1 MEILIVWAVF
11 ALIIISN
18 IKKAKKMQ
26 NERMQEHQRNMQDH
40 NQNAPE
46 YGRNMHQMQ
55 NNSSGNGSLSH
66 GANLNKK
73 NDSDAQSAPYM
84 VNSYGEK
91 QYIDPSVQTYSGA
104 QKMTSAETEKLK
116 QEIRSRNNFNGKNV
130 TSHRAE
136 APVPQYVTPPPAADN
151 AAPAMKTLDK
161 AEFHSPVMQAG
172 STGTYS
178 DMTGGHTFT
187 QYDCGHEY
195 NDEIVPQSQ
204 TGGKAILDDIKF
216 DKNEMRKAF
225 VMQEILKRTNWHTR
239 CSPVLKQDSAVVY
252 IKKEKSQDSESALQK
267 ANVQQK
273 VTIRV
278 PIT

>member
-40 NQNAPE
+40 NQNAQQAQDVYPV
-46 YGRNMHQMQ
+46 
-55 NNSSGNGSLSH
+55 NGPLKQGALSH
-66 GANLNKK
+66 GANLNREQK
-73 NDSDAQSAPYM
+73 
-84 VNSYGEK
+84 
-91 QYIDPSVQTYSGA
+91 TYSGS

-130 TSHRAE
+130 ASYRAE

-204 TGGKAILDDIKF
+204 TASKGILNDLKF

-225 VMQEILKRTNWHTR
+225 VMQEILKR
-239 CSPVLKQDSAVVY
+239 
-252 IKKEKSQDSESALQK
+252 
-267 ANVQQK
+267 K
-273 VTIRV
+273 VI
-278 PIT
+278 

>member
-40 NQNAPE
+40 NQNAQQAQDVYPV
-46 YGRNMHQMQ
+46 
-55 NNSSGNGSLSH
+55 NGPLKQGALSH
-66 GANLNKK
+66 GDNLNRE
-73 NDSDAQSAPYM
+73 Q
-84 VNSYGEK
+84 
-91 QYIDPSVQTYSGA
+91 QTYSGS

-130 TSHRAE
+130 ASHRAE

-204 TGGKAILDDIKF
+204 TASKGILNDLKF

-225 VMQEILKRTNWHTR
+225 VMQEILKR
-239 CSPVLKQDSAVVY
+239 
-252 IKKEKSQDSESALQK
+252 
-267 ANVQQK
+267 K
-273 VTIRV
+273 VI
-278 PIT
+278 

>member
-40 NQNAPE
+40 NQNAQQAQDVYPV
-46 YGRNMHQMQ
+46 
-55 NNSSGNGSLSH
+55 NGPLKQGALSH
-66 GANLNKK
+66 GANLNRE
-73 NDSDAQSAPYM
+73 Q
-84 VNSYGEK
+84 
-91 QYIDPSVQTYSGA
+91 QTYSGT
-104 QKMTSAETEKLK
+104 QKMTSAEAERLK

-130 TSHRAE
+130 ASHTAE

-204 TGGKAILDDIKF
+204 TASKGILNDLKF

-225 VMQEILKRTNWHTR
+225 VMQEILKR
-239 CSPVLKQDSAVVY
+239 
-252 IKKEKSQDSESALQK
+252 
-267 ANVQQK
+267 K
-273 VTIRV
+273 VI
-278 PIT
+278 

>member
-40 NQNAPE
+40 NQNAQQAQDV
-46 YGRNMHQMQ
+46 Y
-55 NNSSGNGSLSH
+55 SVNGPLKQGALSH
-66 GANLNKK
+66 GANLNRE
-73 NDSDAQSAPYM
+73 Q
-84 VNSYGEK
+84 
-91 QYIDPSVQTYSGA
+91 QTYSGT
-104 QKMTSAETEKLK
+104 QKMTSAEAERLK
-116 QEIRSRNNFNGKNV
+116 QEIRERNNFNGKNV

-195 NDEIVPQSQ
+195 NDEILPQSQ
-204 TGGKAILDDIKF
+204 TASKGILNDMKF

-225 VMQEILKRTNWHTR
+225 VMQEILKR
-239 CSPVLKQDSAVVY
+239 
-252 IKKEKSQDSESALQK
+252 
-267 ANVQQK
+267 K
-273 VTIRV
+273 VI
-278 PIT
+278 

>member
-40 NQNAPE
+40 NQKAQQAQDVYPV
-46 YGRNMHQMQ
+46 
-55 NNSSGNGSLSH
+55 NGPLKQGALSH
-66 GANLNKK
+66 GANLNRE
-73 NDSDAQSAPYM
+73 Q
-84 VNSYGEK
+84 
-91 QYIDPSVQTYSGA
+91 QTYSGS
-104 QKMTSAETEKLK
+104 QKMTSAEAERLK

-130 TSHRAE
+130 ASHRAE

-204 TGGKAILDDIKF
+204 TASKGILNDLKF

-225 VMQEILKRTNWHTR
+225 VMQEILKR
-239 CSPVLKQDSAVVY
+239 
-252 IKKEKSQDSESALQK
+252 
-267 ANVQQK
+267 K
-273 VTIRV
+273 VI
-278 PIT
+278 

>member
-40 NQNAPE
+40 NQNAQQAQDVYPV
-46 YGRNMHQMQ
+46 
-55 NNSSGNGSLSH
+55 NGPLKQGALSH
-66 GANLNKK
+66 GANLNRE
-73 NDSDAQSAPYM
+73 Q
-84 VNSYGEK
+84 
-91 QYIDPSVQTYSGA
+91 QTYSGT
-104 QKMTSAETEKLK
+104 QKMTSAEAERLK

-130 TSHRAE
+130 ASHRAE
-136 APVPQYVTPPPAADN
+136 VPVPQYVTPPPAADN

-204 TGGKAILDDIKF
+204 TASKGILNDLKF

-225 VMQEILKRTNWHTR
+225 VMQEILKR
-239 CSPVLKQDSAVVY
+239 
-252 IKKEKSQDSESALQK
+252 
-267 ANVQQK
+267 K
-273 VTIRV
+273 VI
-278 PIT
+278 

>member
-40 NQNAPE
+40 NQNAQQAQDVYPV
-46 YGRNMHQMQ
+46 
-55 NNSSGNGSLSH
+55 NGPLKQGALSH
-66 GANLNKK
+66 GANLNRE
-73 NDSDAQSAPYM
+73 Q
-84 VNSYGEK
+84 
-91 QYIDPSVQTYSGA
+91 QTYSGS
-104 QKMTSAETEKLK
+104 QKMTSAEAERLK

-130 TSHRAE
+130 ASHRAE

-204 TGGKAILDDIKF
+204 MGDKVILDDLKF

-225 VMQEILKRTNWHTR
+225 VMQEILKR
-239 CSPVLKQDSAVVY
+239 
-252 IKKEKSQDSESALQK
+252 
-267 ANVQQK
+267 K
-273 VTIRV
+273 VI
-278 PIT
+278 

>member
-40 NQNAPE
+40 NQNVPE

-91 QYIDPSVQTYSGA
+91 QYIDPSVQTYSGT

-130 TSHRAE
+130 ASHRAE

-178 DMTGGHTFT
+178 DMTGGHSMTA
-187 QYDCGHEY
+187 DM
-195 NDEIVPQSQ
+195 NIM
-204 TGGKAILDDIKF
+204 
-216 DKNEMRKAF
+216 MRLFHRVRREVKLF
-225 VMQEILKRTNWHTR
+225 LMTLSLIRMR
-239 CSPVLKQDSAVVY
+239 CARLLLCRRY
-252 IKKEKSQDSESALQK
+252 
-267 ANVQQK
+267 
-273 VTIRV
+273 
-278 PIT
+278 

>member
-40 NQNAPE
+40 NQNAQQAQDVYPV
-46 YGRNMHQMQ
+46 
-55 NNSSGNGSLSH
+55 NGPLKQGALSH
-66 GANLNKK
+66 GANLNRE
-73 NDSDAQSAPYM
+73 Q
-84 VNSYGEK
+84 
-91 QYIDPSVQTYSGA
+91 QTYSGS
-104 QKMTSAETEKLK
+104 QKMTSAEAERLK
-116 QEIRSRNNFNGKNV
+116 QEIRSRNNLNGKNV
-130 TSHRAE
+130 ASHRAE

-195 NDEIVPQSQ
+195 NDEIVQGDL
-204 TGGKAILDDIKF
+204 TI
-216 DKNEMRKAF
+216 
-225 VMQEILKRTNWHTR
+225 
-239 CSPVLKQDSAVVY
+239 SP
-252 IKKEKSQDSESALQK
+252 
-267 ANVQQK
+267 
-273 VTIRV
+273 
-278 PIT
+278 

>member
-40 NQNAPE
+40 NQNV
-46 YGRNMHQMQ
+46 QQTQ
-55 NNSSGNGSLSH
+55 NAYPVNGPLKQGTLSH
-66 GANLNKK
+66 GANLNRE
-73 NDSDAQSAPYM
+73 Q
-84 VNSYGEK
+84 
-91 QYIDPSVQTYSGA
+91 QTYSGS

-116 QEIRSRNNFNGKNV
+116 QEIRSRNNFNGNNV
-130 TSHRAE
+130 ASHRAE

-204 TGGKAILDDIKF
+204 TASKGILNDLKF

-225 VMQEILKRTNWHTR
+225 VMQEILKR
-239 CSPVLKQDSAVVY
+239 
-252 IKKEKSQDSESALQK
+252 
-267 ANVQQK
+267 K
-273 VTIRV
+273 VI
-278 PIT
+278 

>member
-26 NERMQEHQRNMQDH
+26 NERMHEHQRNMQDH
-40 NQNAPE
+40 NQNAQQAQDVYPV
-46 YGRNMHQMQ
+46 
-55 NNSSGNGSLSH
+55 NGPLKQGALSH
-66 GANLNKK
+66 GANLNRE
-73 NDSDAQSAPYM
+73 Q
-84 VNSYGEK
+84 
-91 QYIDPSVQTYSGA
+91 QTYSGS

-130 TSHRAE
+130 ASHRAE

-204 TGGKAILDDIKF
+204 TVSKGILNDLKF

-225 VMQEILKRTNWHTR
+225 VMQEILKR
-239 CSPVLKQDSAVVY
+239 
-252 IKKEKSQDSESALQK
+252 
-267 ANVQQK
+267 K
-273 VTIRV
+273 VI
-278 PIT
+278 

>member
-40 NQNAPE
+40 NQNAQQAQDVYPV
-46 YGRNMHQMQ
+46 
-55 NNSSGNGSLSH
+55 NGPLKQGALSH
-66 GANLNKK
+66 GANLNRE
-73 NDSDAQSAPYM
+73 Q
-84 VNSYGEK
+84 
-91 QYIDPSVQTYSGA
+91 QTYSGT
-104 QKMTSAETEKLK
+104 QKMTSAEAERLK
-116 QEIRSRNNFNGKNV
+116 QEIRERNNFNGKNV

-172 STGTYS
+172 STGIYS

-204 TGGKAILDDIKF
+204 TASKGILNDLKF

-225 VMQEILKRTNWHTR
+225 VMQEILKR
-239 CSPVLKQDSAVVY
+239 
-252 IKKEKSQDSESALQK
+252 
-267 ANVQQK
+267 K
-273 VTIRV
+273 VI
-278 PIT
+278 

>member
-1 MEILIVWAVF
+1 MEI
-11 ALIIISN
+11 IIIWAIFIIIVIMN
-18 IKKAKKMQ
+18 MNKAKKMQ
-26 NERMQEHQRNMQDH
+26 QERMQEHQRNMQEH
-40 NQNAPE
+40 NQNVQQAQDVYPV
-46 YGRNMHQMQ
+46 
-55 NNSSGNGSLSH
+55 NGPLKQGALSH
-66 GANLNKK
+66 GANLNRE
-73 NDSDAQSAPYM
+73 Q
-84 VNSYGEK
+84 
-91 QYIDPSVQTYSGA
+91 QTYLGS
-104 QKMTSAETEKLK
+104 QKMTSAEAERLK

-130 TSHRAE
+130 ASHRAE

-204 TGGKAILDDIKF
+204 TASKGILNDLKF

-225 VMQEILKRTNWHTR
+225 VMQEILKR
-239 CSPVLKQDSAVVY
+239 
-252 IKKEKSQDSESALQK
+252 
-267 ANVQQK
+267 K
-273 VTIRV
+273 VI
-278 PIT
+278 

>member
-40 NQNAPE
+40 NQNAQQAQDV
-46 YGRNMHQMQ
+46 Y
-55 NNSSGNGSLSH
+55 SVNGPLKQGALSH
-66 GANLNKK
+66 GANLNRE
-73 NDSDAQSAPYM
+73 Q
-84 VNSYGEK
+84 
-91 QYIDPSVQTYSGA
+91 QTYSGT
-104 QKMTSAETEKLK
+104 QKMTSAEAERLK
-116 QEIRSRNNFNGKNV
+116 QEIRERNNFNGKNV

-136 APVPQYVTPPPAADN
+136 APVPQYVTPPSAADN

-204 TGGKAILDDIKF
+204 TASKGILNDLKF

-225 VMQEILKRTNWHTR
+225 VMQEILKR
-239 CSPVLKQDSAVVY
+239 
-252 IKKEKSQDSESALQK
+252 
-267 ANVQQK
+267 K
-273 VTIRV
+273 VI
-278 PIT
+278 

>member
-40 NQNAPE
+40 NQNAQQAQDVYPV
-46 YGRNMHQMQ
+46 
-55 NNSSGNGSLSH
+55 NGPLKQGALSH
-66 GANLNKK
+66 GANLNRE
-73 NDSDAQSAPYM
+73 Q
-84 VNSYGEK
+84 
-91 QYIDPSVQTYSGA
+91 QTYLGS
-104 QKMTSAETEKLK
+104 QKMTSAEAERLK

-130 TSHRAE
+130 ASHRAE

-225 VMQEILKRTNWHTR
+225 VMQEILKR
-239 CSPVLKQDSAVVY
+239 
-252 IKKEKSQDSESALQK
+252 
-267 ANVQQK
+267 K
-273 VTIRV
+273 VI
-278 PIT
+278 

>member
-40 NQNAPE
+40 NQNAQQAQDV
-46 YGRNMHQMQ
+46 Y
-55 NNSSGNGSLSH
+55 SVNGPLKQGALSH
-66 GANLNKK
+66 GANLNRE
-73 NDSDAQSAPYM
+73 Q
-84 VNSYGEK
+84 
-91 QYIDPSVQTYSGA
+91 QTYSGT
-104 QKMTSAETEKLK
+104 QKMTSAEAERLK
-116 QEIRSRNNFNGKNV
+116 QEIRERNNFNGKNV

-136 APVPQYVTPPPAADN
+136 VPVPQYVTPPPAADN

-204 TGGKAILDDIKF
+204 TASKGILNDLKF

-225 VMQEILKRTNWHTR
+225 VMQEILKR
-239 CSPVLKQDSAVVY
+239 
-252 IKKEKSQDSESALQK
+252 
-267 ANVQQK
+267 K
-273 VTIRV
+273 VI
-278 PIT
+278 

>member
-40 NQNAPE
+40 NQNAQQAQDV
-46 YGRNMHQMQ
+46 Y
-55 NNSSGNGSLSH
+55 SVNGPLKQGALSH

-91 QYIDPSVQTYSGA
+91 QYIDPSVQTYSGT
-104 QKMTSAETEKLK
+104 QKMTSAEAERLK
-116 QEIRSRNNFNGKNV
+116 QEIRERNNFNGKNV

-204 TGGKAILDDIKF
+204 TASKGILNDLKF

-225 VMQEILKRTNWHTR
+225 VMQEILKR
-239 CSPVLKQDSAVVY
+239 
-252 IKKEKSQDSESALQK
+252 
-267 ANVQQK
+267 K
-273 VTIRV
+273 VI
-278 PIT
+278 

>member
-40 NQNAPE
+40 NQNAQQAQDVYPV
-46 YGRNMHQMQ
+46 
-55 NNSSGNGSLSH
+55 NGPLKQGALSH
-66 GANLNKK
+66 GANLNRE
-73 NDSDAQSAPYM
+73 Q
-84 VNSYGEK
+84 
-91 QYIDPSVQTYSGA
+91 QTYSGS

-130 TSHRAE
+130 ASHRAE

-151 AAPAMKTLDK
+151 VAPAMKTLDK

-204 TGGKAILDDIKF
+204 TVSKGILNDLKF

-225 VMQEILKRTNWHTR
+225 VMQEILKR
-239 CSPVLKQDSAVVY
+239 
-252 IKKEKSQDSESALQK
+252 
-267 ANVQQK
+267 K
-273 VTIRV
+273 VI
-278 PIT
+278 

>member
-40 NQNAPE
+40 NQNVQQAQDVYPV
-46 YGRNMHQMQ
+46 
-55 NNSSGNGSLSH
+55 NGPLKQGALSH
-66 GANLNKK
+66 GANLNRE
-73 NDSDAQSAPYM
+73 Q
-84 VNSYGEK
+84 
-91 QYIDPSVQTYSGA
+91 QTYSGS
-104 QKMTSAETEKLK
+104 QKMTSAEAERLK

-130 TSHRAE
+130 ASHRAE

-204 TGGKAILDDIKF
+204 TASKGILNDLKF

-225 VMQEILKRTNWHTR
+225 VMQEILKR
-239 CSPVLKQDSAVVY
+239 
-252 IKKEKSQDSESALQK
+252 
-267 ANVQQK
+267 K
-273 VTIRV
+273 VI
-278 PIT
+278 

>member
-40 NQNAPE
+40 NQNAQQAQDV
-46 YGRNMHQMQ
+46 Y
-55 NNSSGNGSLSH
+55 SVNGPLKQGALSH
-66 GANLNKK
+66 GANLNRE
-73 NDSDAQSAPYM
+73 Q
-84 VNSYGEK
+84 
-91 QYIDPSVQTYSGA
+91 QTYSGT
-104 QKMTSAETEKLK
+104 QKMTSAEAERLK
-116 QEIRSRNNFNGKNV
+116 QEIRERNNFNGKNV

-204 TGGKAILDDIKF
+204 TASNGILNDLKF

-225 VMQEILKRTNWHTR
+225 VMQEILKR
-239 CSPVLKQDSAVVY
+239 
-252 IKKEKSQDSESALQK
+252 
-267 ANVQQK
+267 K
-273 VTIRV
+273 VI
-278 PIT
+278 

>member
-40 NQNAPE
+40 NQNAQQAQDVYPV
-46 YGRNMHQMQ
+46 
-55 NNSSGNGSLSH
+55 NGPLKQGALSY
-66 GANLNKK
+66 GANLNRE
-73 NDSDAQSAPYM
+73 Q
-84 VNSYGEK
+84 
-91 QYIDPSVQTYSGA
+91 QTYSGS

-130 TSHRAE
+130 ASHRAE

-204 TGGKAILDDIKF
+204 TVSKGILNDLKF

-225 VMQEILKRTNWHTR
+225 VMQEILKR
-239 CSPVLKQDSAVVY
+239 
-252 IKKEKSQDSESALQK
+252 
-267 ANVQQK
+267 K
-273 VTIRV
+273 VI
-278 PIT
+278 

>member
-40 NQNAPE
+40 NQNAQQAQDVYPV
-46 YGRNMHQMQ
+46 
-55 NNSSGNGSLSH
+55 NGPLKQGALSH
-66 GANLNKK
+66 GANLNRE
-73 NDSDAQSAPYM
+73 Q
-84 VNSYGEK
+84 
-91 QYIDPSVQTYSGA
+91 QTYSGT
-104 QKMTSAETEKLK
+104 QKMTSAEAERLK

-130 TSHRAE
+130 ASHRAE

-204 TGGKAILDDIKF
+204 TASKGILNDLKF

-225 VMQEILKRTNWHTR
+225 VMQEILKR
-239 CSPVLKQDSAVVY
+239 
-252 IKKEKSQDSESALQK
+252 
-267 ANVQQK
+267 K
-273 VTIRV
+273 VI
-278 PIT
+278 

>member
-40 NQNAPE
+40 NQNAQQAHDV
-46 YGRNMHQMQ
+46 Y
-55 NNSSGNGSLSH
+55 SVNGPLKQGALSH
-66 GANLNKK
+66 GANLNRE
-73 NDSDAQSAPYM
+73 Q
-84 VNSYGEK
+84 
-91 QYIDPSVQTYSGA
+91 QTYSGT
-104 QKMTSAETEKLK
+104 QKMTSAEAERLK
-116 QEIRSRNNFNGKNV
+116 QEIRERNNFNGKNV

-204 TGGKAILDDIKF
+204 TASKGILNDLKF

-225 VMQEILKRTNWHTR
+225 VMQEILKR
-239 CSPVLKQDSAVVY
+239 
-252 IKKEKSQDSESALQK
+252 
-267 ANVQQK
+267 K
-273 VTIRV
+273 VI
-278 PIT
+278 